1 MYKIFY
7 CGQMCPHEMSVCQKK
22 LPVQGASLFG
32 LRRFVFLLYLYGT
45 CLDCVLASDDGYVL
59 ARRKVFELHLSVILR

>member
-7 CGQMCPHEMSVCQKK
+7 CGQMCPHEMYACQKK

-45 CLDCVLASDDGYVL
+45 CLDCVFASDNGYVL
-59 ARRKVFELHLSVILR
+59 PCRKVFELHLSVIL